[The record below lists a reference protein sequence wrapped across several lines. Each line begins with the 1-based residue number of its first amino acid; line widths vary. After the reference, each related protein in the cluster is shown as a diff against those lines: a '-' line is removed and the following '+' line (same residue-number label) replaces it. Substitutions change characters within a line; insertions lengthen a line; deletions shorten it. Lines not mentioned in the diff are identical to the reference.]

1 MCRQVL
7 CRQREGPGTATGRTD
22 LGAARRNVD
31 AANPGQPTSAP
42 WTSSDSGSGKEDDFI
57 FSKGANDYKGEA
69 ERPFIAFAADDDDEA
84 LLRPTTLPSSLL
96 SSLQT
101 YHRTCNIA
109 ASIRTSLFHLFSPLE
124 TYTAT
129 QKTKDAT
136 HTKRSRVRG
145 WRRESQRKR
154 DTTIAKKGGGRPKP

>member
-7 CRQREGPGTATGRTD
+7 CRQREGPGAATGRTD

-31 AANPGQPTSAP
+31 VADPGQPTSAP
-42 WTSSDSGSGKEDDFI
+42 WTSSGKEDDFI

-109 ASIRTSLFHLFSPLE
+109 ASIRTSLFHLFSALG

-145 WRRESQRKR
+145 WRRESERKR
-154 DTTIAKKGGGRPKP
+154 DTIAKKGGVRPKP